1 MRVEEASNR
10 TSKVVK
16 RNQKARI
23 KVDEKR
29 EGGSKKQRYRVIERE
44 RKRGGVRGMETR
56 GSCNKSKRTE
66 ETEKNGIN
74 YVILVH
80 YQLINFSIQYN
91 K

>member
-29 EGGSKKQRYRVIERE
+29 EGGSKK
-44 RKRGGVRGMETR
+44 
-56 GSCNKSKRTE
+56 
-66 ETEKNGIN
+66 
-74 YVILVH
+74 
-80 YQLINFSIQYN
+80 
-91 K
+91 